1 MLLIP
6 AGTFLMGSGD
16 NDFPAGPDERP
27 QHEVTLDA
35 FYIDQYE
42 VSVEQFAA
50 LLNRLGHYQGTCDG
64 FDCGLPRHVAGYSSY
79 LLEEDLGD
87 GTVQYYALTGFA
99 DYPINHVSW
108 YGASFYC
115 QAMGGR
121 LPTEAEW
128 EYAARGT
135 DGRIYPWGNEPPNKE
150 KAVYQSESYDDLLPV
165 DALPRGASPFGV
177 YGMAGSMW
185 EWVADWYDEN
195 FYAESVAENP
205 TGPEMGLTKGI
216 RGGAWPANNQK
227 DRIRATNRSSLDP
240 TFFSSTVGFRC
251 VYEP

>member
-1 MLLIP
+1 
-6 AGTFLMGSGD
+6 MGSGD
-16 NDFPAGPDERP
+16 NDFPAAPDERP
-27 QHEVTLDA
+27 QHEVTLAA

-42 VSVEQFAA
+42 VNVEQFAA
-50 LLNRLGHYQGTCDG
+50 LLNRLRRYAGSCDG
-64 FDCGLPRHVAGYSSY
+64 FDCAHPRDVAGYTSY
-79 LLEEDLGD
+79 LLQDDLGD
-87 GTVQYYALTGFA
+87 GVVQFYALTGYA
-99 DYPINHVSW
+99 NYPINHVSW

-115 QAMGGR
+115 QSVGGR

-150 KAVYQSESYDDLLPV
+150 RAVYQSDSFEELLPV
-165 DALPRGASPFGV
+165 NALPRGASAFGV

-195 FYAESVAENP
+195 YYAQNAAEGIVANP
-205 TGPEMGLTKGI
+205 AGPEIGLTKSI
-216 RGGAWPANNQK
+216 RGGAWPNNNQK
-227 DRIRATNRSSLDP
+227 DRIRAANRSSLDP

-251 VYEP
+251 AYDP